1 MHIVIDLVLLAIV
14 IICVWSGYKK
24 GFIIGIANLLGII
37 VALYGAVLVSSAFS
51 YDVVPVLRPFVS
63 GYIEGQMDD
72 TVLEEMDLSNTDLSY
87 EDILAGDSALRH
99 EFCVTCYT
107 TVGIYDDAADQ
118 MATEAEQYADSNSV
132 QISDAIIEIFCQR
145 AAYVAGVALFF
156 LIFLIALMAI
166 ANIPNL
172 SYRIPNMD
180 LLNDIG
186 GAAMGFINGV
196 CYCMLIAWVLRFLGL
211 IIGVDTFGST
221 LLARFFHTIRPA
233 HGRRWNLSRRL

>member
-1 MHIVIDLVLLAIV
+1 MHIVIDLVLLAII

-37 VALYGAVLVSSAFS
+37 VSLYAAVLVSSAFS

-63 GYIEGQMDD
+63 GYVEGQMED
-72 TVLEEMDLSNTDLSY
+72 TVLEEMGLSNTDLSY
-87 EDILAGDSALRH
+87 EDILAGDAALRH
-99 EFCVTCYT
+99 EFCATSFES
-107 TVGIYDDAADQ
+107 VGIYGDAADQ
-118 MATEAEQYADSNSV
+118 MATEAEEYADTNSV
-132 QISDAIIEIFCQR
+132 QISTAVVEVLCQR
-145 AAYVAGVALFF
+145 ICYVAGVTLLF

-180 LLNDIG
+180 LLNDAG
-186 GAAMGFINGV
+186 GAFMGLVNGV

-221 LLARFFHTIRPA
+221 LLARFFHTIDLLTV
-233 HGRRWNLSRRL
+233 GVGI

>member
-1 MHIVIDLVLLAIV
+1 MHIVIDLVLLAII

-37 VALYGAVLVSSAFS
+37 VSLYAAVLVSSAFS

-63 GYIEGQMDD
+63 GYVEGQMED
-72 TVLEEMDLSNTDLSY
+72 TVLEEMGLSNTDLSY

-99 EFCVTCYT
+99 EFCATSFES
-107 TVGIYDDAADQ
+107 VGIYDDAADQ
-118 MATEAEQYADSNSV
+118 MATEAEEYADTNSV
-132 QISDAIIEIFCQR
+132 QISTAVVEVLCQR
-145 AAYVAGVALFF
+145 ICYVAGVTLLF

-180 LLNDIG
+180 LLNDAG
-186 GAAMGFINGV
+186 GAFMGLVNGV
-196 CYCMLIAWVLRFLGL
+196 CYCMLIAWLLRFLGL
-211 IIGVDTFGST
+211 IIGMDTYGST
-221 LLARFFHTIRPA
+221 LLLRFFHSIDLITVGVGI
-233 HGRRWNLSRRL
+233 